1 MDSQRL
7 VERLRQVEER
17 FVRQNT
23 RMRLD
28 MRSQAQAMQAELQ
41 RTKDELHMAVEHL
54 RQMLEKFQLTVTA
67 SLDRQGNHFARWLLD
82 VETRLDE
89 EGRLTQEGLQEM
101 RAILEEH
108 LVGSAVTLEDHEA
121 RLRRLEGQDRPPAA

>member
-17 FVRQNT
+17 FVRENT

-28 MRSQAQAMQAELQ
+28 MRSQAQAMQSELQ
-41 RTKDELHMAVEHL
+41 RTKDELHLAVEHL
-54 RQMLEKFQLTVTA
+54 RQLLEKFQLTVTA

-82 VETRLDE
+82 VEARLDE

-108 LVGSAVTLEDHEA
+108 LTESTSALEDHEA
-121 RLRRLEGQDRPPAA
+121 RLRRLEQGPAA